1 VGDIDGDGMI
11 EVVVGTMAGR
21 IHALKGTDG
30 SEVSGFP
37 FQAGGR
43 IMAPILLTQLHEPS
57 VPTGMHLVTMAFDGY
72 LYVIDA
78 ASGEAKAVNN
88 AAVIL
93 STESQEHC
101 DPLCLMAVI
110 VTFEGSEMVG

>member
-1 VGDIDGDGMI
+1 MGDIDGDGMI

-21 IHALKGTDG
+21 IHALKGSDG

-37 FQAGGR
+37 FKTGGR

-57 VPTGMHLVTMAFDGY
+57 IPTGMHLVTMAFDGY

-78 ASGEAKAVNN
+78 ASGELKALYG
-88 AAVIL
+88 AAV
-93 STESQEHC
+93 
-101 DPLCLMAVI
+101 M
-110 VTFEGSEMVG
+110 